1 MVSPAI
7 KTNIN
12 KIYNSKPGTKPY
24 QNNIKID
31 NSNNYY
37 LKTSFEKEFI
47 LNELNQLQ
55 GNISINYYN
64 NCPHGHN
71 MNNTNNHNQNIN
83 ALTTLPQN
91 TNQKLP
97 KYQPNQ
103 TNFHETNM
111 NIEWNG

>member
-1 MVSPAI
+1 
-7 KTNIN
+7 
-12 KIYNSKPGTKPY
+12 
-24 QNNIKID
+24 
-31 NSNNYY
+31 
-37 LKTSFEKEFI
+37 
-47 LNELNQLQ
+47 
-55 GNISINYYN
+55 
-64 NCPHGHN
+64 